1 MVDVII
7 THEVKDFSKWRKG
20 FKGDHSSR
28 PEANVKVRGVYQSVE
43 NPNVITVMAEFP
55 SVEAV
60 HGFMKNPVLKTAL
73 DRGGVIGHPEV
84 RILSKL

>member
-1 MVDVII
+1 MVNVII
-7 THEVKDFSKWRKG
+7 THKVKDFSKWKKG
-20 FKGDHSSR
+20 FKGEQSIR
-28 PEANVKVRGVYQSVE
+28 PEANVRVRGVYHSVE

-60 HGFMKNPVLKTAL
+60 HRFMNNPALKTAL

-84 RILSKL
+84 KILNEI